1 MKKTMLAVMLGS
13 IMAVNSVQ
21 AVENQL
27 KNVNE
32 SVVPMA
38 QLPTVEA
45 ELTFAP
51 NVPKP
56 IERTTPAKVVV
67 KLEALEKVMEI
78 ESGVKFKYWTFNGT
92 TPAPFI
98 RVREGDM
105 VEVQLSNP
113 VNGKMPHSLDFHS
126 AAAPEGG
133 ALASQTAPG
142 KSTTFAFR
150 ATAPGLYLYHCGTM
164 PVGIHIGKGM
174 FGLMLVEP
182 KEGLSKVDKEFY
194 IMQNEFYVKDG
205 ANPELKVF
213 DMAKAEYELPD
224 YVVFNG
230 KVGALTDEN
239 ALKAKV
245 GDKVRFFV
253 GNAGPNKISSFH
265 LIGRTFDTVYVEGGT
280 LQNHH
285 VQTTL
290 IPSGGTTMVEMQMN
304 VPGKYTFVDH
314 SIFRA
319 EKGAKGNIIVEGE
332 PNKEIYT
339 GKIKEENDDKHNPD
353 ADVDAGFVH

>member
-113 VNGKMPHSLDFHS
+113 VAKCHIRLISILQRLPKAVHLLAKPHQVKAPFLPFEQLHQGFISTIAAQCPLGFTS
-126 AAAPEGG
+126 ARECSA
-133 ALASQTAPG
+133 
-142 KSTTFAFR
+142 
-150 ATAPGLYLYHCGTM
+150 
-164 PVGIHIGKGM
+164 
-174 FGLMLVEP
+174 
-182 KEGLSKVDKEFY
+182 
-194 IMQNEFYVKDG
+194 
-205 ANPELKVF
+205 
-213 DMAKAEYELPD
+213 
-224 YVVFNG
+224 
-230 KVGALTDEN
+230 
-239 ALKAKV
+239 
-245 GDKVRFFV
+245 
-253 GNAGPNKISSFH
+253 
-265 LIGRTFDTVYVEGGT
+265 
-280 LQNHH
+280 
-285 VQTTL
+285 
-290 IPSGGTTMVEMQMN
+290 
-304 VPGKYTFVDH
+304 
-314 SIFRA
+314 
-319 EKGAKGNIIVEGE
+319 
-332 PNKEIYT
+332 
-339 GKIKEENDDKHNPD
+339 
-353 ADVDAGFVH
+353 

>member
-1 MKKTMLAVMLGS
+1 MKKHLLTATLALCF
-13 IMAVNSVQ
+13 ALPNVQ
-21 AVENQL
+21 AVENAEQ
-27 KNVNE
+27 NANPMFQPME
-32 SVVPMA
+32 S
-38 QLPTVEA
+38 LPTVEA
-45 ELTFAP
+45 ELTLAP

-56 IERTTPAKVVV
+56 IERSTPVKVVV

-78 ESGVKFKYWTFNGT
+78 EPNVKFKYWTFNGS

-133 ALASQTAPG
+133 AIASQAAPG

-182 KEGLSKVDKEFY
+182 KEGLPKVDKEFY
-194 IMQNEFYVKDG
+194 IMQNEFYVKEG
-205 ANPELKVF
+205 NNPELKVF

-239 ALKAKV
+239 ALKANV

-339 GKIKEENDDKHNPD
+339 GKIKEEKYDKHNPD